1 MCNMKRSFF
10 LKVSL
15 VSVMALSLGIIVWVS
30 IHNKTPSQSSSS
42 EQKHYSTPMR
52 ITGLDAST
60 FYGDKLL
67 TRVRADEFKVG
78 PRKSFIFNI
87 RPFNEVVLT
96 NARLEVHLYPDIPK
110 GVSLFSLGENIL
122 SVKDAKTTLNGMG
135 VLTRGVIKG
144 LILEVFK
151 ADRLCLVVEAKKVY
165 IDFKRK
171 ETKLIDASIKE
182 VLSRKLIMSRS
193 IIWSEKEKIFKIPGA
208 YFTLTPK
215 GRATGNGIKVD
226 LNFALSPLT

>member
-1 MCNMKRSFF
+1 MKRSFF
-10 LKVSL
+10 LKVFL

-96 NARLEVHLYPDIPK
+96 NARLEVHLYPDMPK

-122 SVKDAKTTLNGMG
+122 SVKDAKTTLKGMG
-135 VLTRGVIKG
+135 VLTRGVIKA
-144 LILEVFK
+144 LVLEVFK
-151 ADRLCLVVEAKKVY
+151 ADRLRLVVEAKKVY
-165 IDFKRK
+165 IDFRRK

-182 VLSRKLIMSRS
+182 VLSRKLIMSKS

-215 GRATGNGIKVD
+215 GRATGKGIKVD

>member
-1 MCNMKRSFF
+1 MKRSFF

-30 IHNKTPSQSSSS
+30 IHNKAPSQSSSS

-60 FYGDKLL
+60 FSGDKLL

-96 NARLEVHLYPDIPK
+96 NARLEVHLYPDMPK
-110 GVSLFSLGENIL
+110 GVGLFFLGENIL
-122 SVKDAKTTLNGMG
+122 SVKNAKTTLKGMG

-144 LILEVFK
+144 LVLEVFK
-151 ADRLCLVVEAKKVY
+151 ADRLRLVVEAQKVY

-182 VLSRKLIMSRS
+182 ILSQKLIMSKS
-193 IIWSEKEKIFKIPGA
+193 IIWSEKEKIFTIPGA

-215 GRATGNGIKVD
+215 GRATGKGIKVD